1 MGFLNI
7 LNIRKGM
14 RQVRLLRSATENVHS
29 GDMASAMEE
38 IFKYYGTDPLFDQ
51 VLREF
56 NATRDDIEAIILGC
70 RAAGTGTYRGH
81 FVPVSA
87 VLYPMT
93 LSYLLRSQ
101 RGEVPKAE
109 AYYHVDKYFESGA
122 LVFEAER
129 AVRQR
134 KAAPNF

>member
-1 MGFLNI
+1 MGI

-14 RQVRLLRSATENVHS
+14 RQVRLLRSATEKVHS
-29 GDMASAMEE
+29 GDMDSAMED
-38 IFKYYGTDPLFDQ
+38 IFRYYETDPLFDQ
-51 VLREF
+51 ILREF
-56 NATRDDIEAIILGC
+56 DATKGDIEAIILSFM
-70 RAAGTGTYRGH
+70 AAGAGTYRGH

-109 AYYHVDKYFESGA
+109 AYYYVDTYFESGA
-122 LVFEAER
+122 MVFEPER
-129 AVRQR
+129 AIRQR
-134 KAAPNF
+134 